1 MENTRRS
8 KHILLAGVVIIV
20 LLGGLGT
27 LAFTMANDFICS
39 KMNSGPCPSS
49 PTMTARNPTGK
60 PTS

>member
-1 MENTRRS
+1 M
-8 KHILLAGVVIIV
+8 AGVVIIA

-39 KMNSGPCPSS
+39 ENEQRVMSEF
-49 PTMTARNPTGK
+49 PTMTARTSTGK